1 MADGLKKTQIEGGA
15 SLLKQVVPTSNV
27 SLSVSWSELRLSQ
40 EDAAERTLL
49 SKLSS
54 NGFPAQDR
62 VLVKYKR
69 NVSGHRL
76 IKKIPYP
83 DIRHD

>member
-1 MADGLKKTQIEGGA
+1 MVTPYLIDKASNCVADRLKEKQIEG
-15 SLLKQVVPTSNV
+15 VVRTSNV

-62 VLVKYKR
+62 LLVK
-69 NVSGHRL
+69 
-76 IKKIPYP
+76 
-83 DIRHD
+83 